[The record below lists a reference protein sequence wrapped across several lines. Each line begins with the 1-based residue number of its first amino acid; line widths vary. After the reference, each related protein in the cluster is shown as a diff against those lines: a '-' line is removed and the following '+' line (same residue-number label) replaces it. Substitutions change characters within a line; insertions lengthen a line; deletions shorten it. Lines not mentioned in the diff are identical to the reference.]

1 MVQYGVRFCQ
11 IGKTQLKKIK
21 GDLLKTEDT
30 FEVEENAVT
39 VFLWAYGFC
48 FAANIAITTIY
59 WLFIGGPNSDGISF
73 FFHIAPMV
81 SILIDFILNL
91 VVIELNLLVWTVL
104 MIFIYFLV
112 NFVYSN
118 YILFQPV
125 YSFIGWTTWYDSLR
139 DVALYTAVGVV
150 LHLIGWLLTWL
161 KLWLL
166 IGDKPSEDQT
176 KAKGQDTIVILI

>member
-39 VFLWAYGFC
+39 VFLWQLITWAYGFC

-59 WLFIGGPNSDGISF
+59 WLLIGGPNSDFISF

-81 SILIDFILNL
+81 SILIYFIFNLAVTELNL
-91 VVIELNLLVWTVL
+91 VVWTDLKFGSTSWSFFYIQTTFFSTQFTPLLA
-104 MIFIYFLV
+104 
-112 NFVYSN
+112 
-118 YILFQPV
+118 
-125 YSFIGWTTWYDSLR
+125 G
-139 DVALYTAVGVV
+139 
-150 LHLIGWLLTWL
+150 LHGMNPCVMWR
-161 KLWLL
+161 
-166 IGDKPSEDQT
+166 
-176 KAKGQDTIVILI
+176 

>member
-1 MVQYGVRFCQ
+1 
-11 IGKTQLKKIK
+11 
-21 GDLLKTEDT
+21 
-30 FEVEENAVT
+30 
-39 VFLWAYGFC
+39 
-48 FAANIAITTIY
+48 
-59 WLFIGGPNSDGISF
+59 
-73 FFHIAPMV
+73 MV

-91 VVIELNLLVWTVL
+91 VVIELNLLVWTIL
-104 MIFIYFLV
+104 MILIYFLV

-118 YILFQPV
+118 YILFHPV

-176 KAKGQDTIVILI
+176 NAKGQDTIVILI